1 MSQRAASRDGHDLPS
16 LTPGQEAGRF
26 GLPPSLAARP
36 PAVMDG
42 ALAKDVPHID
52 DMAAAEAESAD
63 PAADRPARHDLS
75 ALAQLAREEAQG
87 RSHGASEGAAFR
99 DAVDARDLHDAGEGG
114 EGGDPGDFDA
124 DEDPVEL
131 LGVGDESTADL
142 PGVVDDADLLLVADA
157 EMEVA
162 VGGPAEEGDGSGDA
176 DTPDAPEAGRASQP
190 LLAPMDGGD
199 LGNAL
204 QAYLRDI
211 RRTPLLTPQQEF
223 ETATRA
229 RAGDFDARQAMI
241 EHNLRLVVS
250 IAKNYLGRGLPMSDL
265 IEEGNLG
272 LMHAIGKFEPERG
285 FRFSTYASWWI
296 RQAVERALMHQAR
309 LVRLPVH
316 IVRELNQVLKARRS
330 LEALSAGQGGE
341 SQVRD
346 EDVAR
351 ALGRPVEEIAAL
363 LAYAELPSSLD
374 SPVDRN
380 GEGSESMLDLV
391 ADEQAMDPAGLR
403 LTHELEGLL
412 KTGLASLSD
421 REREV
426 LAGRY
431 GLADREPETL
441 DVLAVRLGLTRERI
455 RQIQIEAQA
464 KLKRNMLR
472 QGINR
477 DSIF

>member
-1 MSQRAASRDGHDLPS
+1 MNMQRASTTDGLKPSDGLDLPGRFALQPSIAGTDPAGHEALDGREGRDGRDGHEVHDS
-16 LTPGQEAGRF
+16 HDGHDGYEGHEALEGDEPRAD
-26 GLPPSLAARP
+26 GSTNGDGDGDGGTEAASESDEDDDARALRGDGAGAARN
-36 PAVMDG
+36 
-42 ALAKDVPHID
+42 
-52 DMAAAEAESAD
+52 
-63 PAADRPARHDLS
+63 
-75 ALAQLAREEAQG
+75 
-87 RSHGASEGAAFR
+87 
-99 DAVDARDLHDAGEGG
+99 
-114 EGGDPGDFDA
+114 
-124 DEDPVEL
+124 
-131 LGVGDESTADL
+131 
-142 PGVVDDADLLLVADA
+142 
-157 EMEVA
+157 
-162 VGGPAEEGDGSGDA
+162 
-176 DTPDAPEAGRASQP
+176 GRA
-190 LLAPMDGGD
+190 GKGD
-199 LGNAL
+199 LGPADGDATNAL

-211 RRTPLLTPQQEF
+211 RRTPLLTPQEEY
-223 ETATRA
+223 ETAVKA
-229 RAGDFDARQAMI
+229 RAGEFAARQAMI

-316 IVRELNQVLKARRS
+316 IVRELNQVLKARRA
-330 LEALSAGQGGE
+330 LEALAAERGGE
-341 SQVRD
+341 GVVRA
-346 EDVAR
+346 EDVAQ
-351 ALGRPVEEIAAL
+351 ALGRPVDEIAEL

-380 GEGSESMLDLV
+380 GEGGESMLDLV
-391 ADEQAMDPAGLR
+391 ADETAIDPAGLR
-403 LTHELEGLL
+403 LSHELEDLL

-441 DVLAVRLGLTRERI
+441 DILAVRLGLTRERI
-455 RQIQIEAQA
+455 RQIQIEALA
-464 KLKRNMLR
+464 KLKRNMMR
-472 QGINR
+472 QGISR